1 MKTHRF
7 AGRRRLAS
15 RGAALIL
22 AFGLP
27 LAALEGCSDGD
38 SSKASESK
46 ASHAGKGRQ
55 SGKGRSEGGDSSG
68 ENESSPGG
76 AASNGDQTSGKGV
89 GATASDG
96 SSGGVSATPTQGPS
110 AGGGPTP
117 GGGKAGGTGAPSL
130 NSPSKMKGWKA
141 GQANSGKILSKS
153 KKGCFL
159 SAGRQQIEGAQ
170 GGDRKMTEDA
180 SNHHLAE
187 LQQGKSNFHTEPSGR
202 TKLRGANGAEVDG
215 VANVVTYA
223 DAGGKNYRGWHWFRA
238 FSTATPAVYVQVSY
252 TCPASAYSESELTKI
267 VEKSGLSV
275 DGDVPGGIV
284 N

>member
-27 LAALEGCSDGD
+27 LAALEACSDGD
-38 SSKASESK
+38 SSKAPESK
-46 ASHAGKGRQ
+46 ASHAGKGGQPGKRQ
-55 SGKGRSEGGDSSG
+55 SEGGDSSA
-68 ENESSPGG
+68 ENESPPGG
-76 AASNGDQTSGKGV
+76 AASNGEQSADKGD
-89 GATASDG
+89 GTTASDG
-96 SSGGVSATPTQGPS
+96 SSGGALATPSGSS
-110 AGGGPTP
+110 AGGGSTP
-117 GGGKAGGTGAPSL
+117 GGGKAAGTGAPSL
-130 NSPSKMKGWKA
+130 NSPTKMKGWKA

-159 SAGRQQIEGAQ
+159 SAGRQQAEGAQ
-170 GGDRKMTEDA
+170 GGERKMTEDA
-180 SNHHLAE
+180 VNRHLAE
-187 LQQGKSNFHTEPSGR
+187 LQQGKSNFHAEPSGR

-223 DAGGKNYRGWHWFRA
+223 DAGGKSYRGWHWLRA
-238 FSTATPAVYVQVSY
+238 FSTSTPAVYVLVSY

-267 VEKSGLSV
+267 IEKSGLSV